1 MRTNQVGTLHGTAA
15 GFGLGFETVEQY
27 GAADLASRGAYGWGG
42 AYSTSYRIDPAEG
55 LILVFMINQ
64 LPNNKDV
71 ATRFQTMVYAALDSA
86 RATGR

>member
-1 MRTNQVGTLHGTAA
+1 
-15 GFGLGFETVEQY
+15 
-27 GAADLASRGAYGWGG
+27 
-42 AYSTSYRIDPAEG
+42 
-55 LILVFMINQ
+55 MINQ